1 MERTGKIFV
10 NYLETTS
17 NWNGQ
22 YPQTI
27 VALPQWFD
35 FLLPTIQYTITG
47 SGRSLGEGNGNTLQY
62 SCLGNPMDRGAWWA
76 TFHGV
81 TRVGHDSMTKPPPDT
96 IQGKCFTY
104 VNCLWESVGFF
115 FSPESWFP
123 DNFIKAYWS
132 SSLEKSKS
140 WSEKGPCWP
149 GLVLALVIKMTKGFF
164 CISKNRL
171 QTFQGDISTHHQLGH
186 KDWKGQLGKSLET
199 ADGPAI
205 GTAQVS

>member
-35 FLLPTIQYTITG
+35 FLLPTRQYTITG

-115 FSPESWFP
+115 FLLNP
-123 DNFIKAYWS
+123 DFLTIS
-132 SSLEKSKS
+132 SKHTGVPAWKNQNHGQR
-140 WSEKGPCWP
+140 K
-149 GLVLALVIKMTKGFF
+149 VLA
-164 CISKNRL
+164 
-171 QTFQGDISTHHQLGH
+171 
-186 KDWKGQLGKSLET
+186 GQAWFLLWL
-199 ADGPAI
+199 
-205 GTAQVS
+205 

>member
-1 MERTGKIFV
+1 MERMGKIFV

-81 TRVGHDSMTKPPPDT
+81 TRVGHDSMTKPPPGT

-115 FSPESWFP
+115 FFSWILISWQFHQ
-123 DNFIKAYWS
+123 S
-132 SSLEKSKS
+132 TLE
-140 WSEKGPCWP
+140 
-149 GLVLALVIKMTKGFF
+149 F
-164 CISKNRL
+164 
-171 QTFQGDISTHHQLGH
+171 
-186 KDWKGQLGKSLET
+186 QLGKIKIIVRERSLL
-199 ADGPAI
+199 ARPGSCFGYKND
-205 GTAQVS
+205 